1 MYTGNE
7 FLVAIVRN
15 WIPESLHLEN
25 VFTYVLKNLNH
36 LNDPTGQSNHV
47 SLEGKFVTFS
57 KLTVIAL

>member
-47 SLEGKFVTFS
+47 SLEVN
-57 KLTVIAL
+57 L